1 MAGSGAGLGFTT
13 GQVVQEFY
21 FDDDVAA
28 SVRDA
33 VEAATGEAL
42 VGPDFDDVTDGAIVW
57 WRADDAAEDDLVD
70 VLMDVQANLDNGG
83 LIWVLTP
90 NARSVG
96 HVRPSDIT
104 EAARLAGMNATSAAA
119 VSADWSGMRLT
130 SRSRPA

>member
-42 VGPDFDDVTDGAIVW
+42 VGPDYDDVTDGAVVW
-57 WRADDAAEDDLVD
+57 WRGDDAAEEDLVD

-90 NARSVG
+90 NARSAG
-96 HVRPSDIT
+96 HVRPSDIA

-119 VSADWSGMRLT
+119 VSAEWSGMRLT
-130 SRSRPA
+130 SRSRLT